1 MDVQPHHSKAA
12 HLWTPVSRNALVIEQ

>member
-1 MDVQPHHSKAA
+1 MDVQPNHSKAA